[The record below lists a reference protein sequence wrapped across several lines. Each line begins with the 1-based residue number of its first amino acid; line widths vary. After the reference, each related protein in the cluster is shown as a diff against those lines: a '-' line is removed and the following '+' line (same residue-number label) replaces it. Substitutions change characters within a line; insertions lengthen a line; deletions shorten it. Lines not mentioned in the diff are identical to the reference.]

1 MSVLQDL
8 KKYLPKVQDALSDLK
23 EIDSYLNEI
32 SQVGSELSKADV
44 KQIKAASFK
53 AASDYGKA
61 ATDYLAAMREMSRAG
76 YENSEEIT
84 RLSLALQNAGDM
96 TAETAGQY
104 IAATDE
110 AYRLGGSVTELTKAL
125 DGASH
130 VASRHSVNMTEL
142 ANGMRLA
149 GSTAAGLGVEA
160 DEATAALGTMM
171 TATSRGGTEA
181 AKALKAIL
189 LNTSQVADETEGIDA
204 TGLSRYE
211 KACEAL
217 NVKLRETRNGVLSL
231 RDPMEVLGELADA
244 YNRLGNADVRKQNL
258 LEAVGGKETAVQL
271 DALLGQWKTYE
282 QMLGECQSGTGT
294 MAEAAAKSASSWEG
308 SANRLANAWVG
319 FISSIAG
326 SEAVIKA
333 TDALSGLLGGL
344 TALAGK
350 MEELPALGTALGAF
364 LTFKNVGV
372 SK

>member
-1 MSVLQDL
+1 M
-8 KKYLPKVQDALSDLK
+8 
-23 EIDSYLNEI
+23 
-32 SQVGSELSKADV
+32 
-44 KQIKAASFK
+44 
-53 AASDYGKA
+53 
-61 ATDYLAAMREMSRAG
+61 
-76 YENSEEIT
+76 
-84 RLSLALQNAGDM
+84 
-96 TAETAGQY
+96 
-104 IAATDE
+104 
-110 AYRLGGSVTELTKAL
+110 
-125 DGASH
+125 
-130 VASRHSVNMTEL
+130 
-142 ANGMRLA
+142 
-149 GSTAAGLGVEA
+149 
-160 DEATAALGTMM
+160 
-171 TATSRGGTEA
+171 
-181 AKALKAIL
+181 
-189 LNTSQVADETEGIDA
+189 ADETEGIDA

-333 TDALSGLLGGL
+333 TEALSGLLGGL

>member
-1 MSVLQDL
+1 MV
-8 KKYLPKVQDALSDLK
+8 
-23 EIDSYLNEI
+23 
-32 SQVGSELSKADV
+32 
-44 KQIKAASFK
+44 
-53 AASDYGKA
+53 ASDYGKA

-110 AYRLGGSVTELTKAL
+110 AYRLGGSVTELTKVL

-308 SANRLANAWVG
+308 SANRLANAWAG